1 MERRTP
7 EDEESI
13 RNHDESAAYAVN
25 RYVEEHGLEFKEDEL
40 NEVIMQCK
48 PTIKYFKET
57 FNVPRPHE
65 VHKDIDAIGRMDS
78 TTNKTKKLSI
88 WSCNTRNV
96 SCVICCSEISTTQR

>member
-1 MERRTP
+1 MEKRTP

-13 RNHDESAAYAVN
+13 RNHDESAFYAVH
-25 RYVEEHGLEFKEDEL
+25 RYVEEHGLEFKEEEL

-65 VHKDIDAIGRMDS
+65 VVKILMQLEEWIVQQ
-78 TTNKTKKLSI
+78 TKQK
-88 WSCNTRNV
+88 
-96 SCVICCSEISTTQR
+96 VIHLVMRVKEC